1 MQFLTLLLLPTASNV
16 FIKLSILEMVSVC
29 LESEA
34 LIFPVPGLAE
44 FFANSMESWKG
55 SRLMELRSDY

>member
-1 MQFLTLLLLPTASNV
+1 ME
-16 FIKLSILEMVSVC
+16 LSILEMVSVC